1 MTKTSRS
8 STTHRCSRTETMTDL
23 FERLD
28 QGRPAPEP
36 KSVSQPGKD
45 PAQRL
50 LDWLQTWRKPTV
62 RASDILIYGPNCTR
76 NQKDADSAIEVL
88 VRNGWLEPT
97 KTKQ

>member
-1 MTKTSRS
+1 
-8 STTHRCSRTETMTDL
+8 MTDL

-62 RASDILIYGPNCTR
+62 RAADILIYGPRIVR
-76 NQKDADSAIEVL
+76 NQKSAANATEIL
-88 VRNGWLEPT
+88 VKRGLRIRLSQPARSVA
-97 KTKQ
+97 